1 MLTEQNDQVKNI
13 DGAKTT
19 VRKRRGVFY
28 FVRHFP
34 VFVERIECQ
43 LEHHS
48 DSLDIRKRVN
58 QAYERVAASVLGSLQ
73 HVSKIV
79 GAELGAGSGEGKGQL
94 YFHVVMI
101 GKSETL

>member
-1 MLTEQNDQVKNI
+1 
-13 DGAKTT
+13 
-19 VRKRRGVFY
+19 VFY

-43 LEHHS
+43 L
-48 DSLDIRKRVN
+48 DSSFDGLDIRKRVN
-58 QAYERVAASVLGSLQ
+58 NAYERMAASVLGSLQ
-73 HVSKIV
+73 HVSKVV

-101 GKSETL
+101 GEPGTIFASVTDADHAPREPA